1 METGEIEFL
10 YVIYRIVSASLAMD
24 ANRFF
29 VGISCE
35 SASIFKKR
43 VHALVFLHF
52 INHRALHLSGNRNQT
67 IVGSHNDDIIICQA
81 YIAGQF
87 AIENV
92 IIDIYHCNQFVMAI
106 NLDVSQCTQVVG
118 ATCHIE
124 CVENGGK
131 GR

>member
-1 METGEIEFL
+1 
-10 YVIYRIVSASLAMD
+10 MD
-24 ANRFF
+24 ANRFL
-29 VGISCE
+29 VSISGE

-52 INHRALHLSGNRNQT
+52 INHRALYLSGNRNQT
-67 IVGSHNDDIIICQA
+67 VVGSHNDNIIICQT

-92 IIDIYHCNQFVMAI
+92 IIDIYHGNQFVMAI